1 MDAEKGISLRF
12 PRFIRIREDKKPED
26 ATTSAQVS
34 GLTVVL
40 MTEWCPQLAVLCIC
54 TSGNT
59 VLPFFPVQVAGLFL
73 KQQNNASAAAM
84 HDDNDDM
91 Y

>member
-1 MDAEKGISLRF
+1 MDPEKGISLRF

-34 GLTVVL
+34 DLQFMRLQQLIVSSVGTASTSSGLF
-40 MTEWCPQLAVLCIC
+40 CFA
-54 TSGNT
+54 
-59 VLPFFPVQVAGLFL
+59 VQVAGLFL

-84 HDDNDDM
+84 HEDDDDM